1 MKRAGKINKMS
12 SRHEGRDW
20 RRDPYGR
27 LCTWHAPCCNWFP
40 WDDRLSIS
48 VIMGT
53 CGAFFPKGTWKR
65 DDRFFADNSR
75 WTLIGQQASEH
86 HALAQWIINK
96 GLIYSAWQMY
106 EFDVWYTLETSSIM
120 REFFCFSDHH
130 SPQGIVKKDDVC
142 IEYILMRK
150 SYFYA
155 IL

>member
-12 SRHEGRDW
+12 SRHGGRDW

-96 GLIYSAWQMY
+96 GLIYSAWKMHMA
-106 EFDVWYTLETSSIM
+106 DVWIWCMIHTGD
-120 REFFCFSDHH
+120 EFNYEGVFLFFWPPLSAGNSQERWCLYR
-130 SPQGIVKKDDVC
+130 I
-142 IEYILMRK
+142 YID
-150 SYFYA
+150 A
-155 IL
+155 